1 MRTRYSIYA
10 HVLFGTLPARP
21 DGRQNGPL
29 VPSARTQTHT
39 HEDTRNTCKAQS
51 PCLQPSLVQLTGKLI
66 APIEARARTSN
77 GAAEILSKIKRERAA
92 LDKAGAA

>member
-1 MRTRYSIYA
+1 MRMSYA
-10 HVLFGTLPARP
+10 AHYPLGP

-39 HEDTRNTCKAQS
+39 HEDTGNTCKAQS

-66 APIEARARTSN
+66 APIEGEHAHRMGPPKSSPKSSANAPPSTKPAPR
-77 GAAEILSKIKRERAA
+77 
-92 LDKAGAA
+92 